1 MQWRWFATQVKK
13 INTNNFCDFFWPFVY
28 HYLLK
33 TFEIQHIGKDERPFL
48 NFRILWK
55 GKIRVWEGLWIQKIF
70 SDFDSDRLT
79 YFSAFLEQ
87 YFDGEI
93 FQEVALIA
101 IILYMYP
108 G

>member
-33 TFEIQHIGKDERPFL
+33 TFEIQHIGKDE
-48 NFRILWK
+48 
-55 GKIRVWEGLWIQKIF
+55 GLWIQKIF
-70 SDFDSDRLT
+70 SDFDSDPLT